1 MDWIDEL
8 FDDVDGRQSL
18 PIDYVSVLWS
28 QIADTSISCDEKR
41 QLEIE
46 VSEPITTERLEQI
59 KLRIEQSRLSANE
72 RLPKN
77 QTQTS
82 KELSWLKHQ
91 KKKHSD

>member
-8 FDDVDGRQSL
+8 FEESQAL

-28 QIADTSISCDEKR
+28 QINDTSMSDEEKKR
-41 QLEIE
+41 LEIE
-46 VSEPITTERLEQI
+46 VSDPITIERLNEI
-59 KLRIEQSRLSANE
+59 RLRIEQSRLSIRE

-82 KELSWLKHQ
+82 KELSWLTTRRK
-91 KKKHSD
+91 

>member
-8 FDDVDGRQSL
+8 FDESQAL

-28 QIADTSISCDEKR
+28 QIADTSMSDEEKER
-41 QLEIE
+41 LKIE
-46 VSEPITTERLEQI
+46 VGEPITIERLNQI
-59 KLRIEQSRLSANE
+59 RLRIEQSRLSIRE

-82 KELSWLKHQ
+82 KELSWLTTPRK
-91 KKKHSD
+91 